1 MSVDVALAAGS
12 IGSSVAGVSV
22 AVVTLTSIAGSTS
35 GAAGSGAVGAVG
47 SGSTGSAGV
56 GVADSRSAIAS
67 VPNWASTA
75 VLNVSIWRS
84 VNMVQHHQRCIDL
97 DDRRASKLARLIAT
111 AGGSRQSSLS
121 LVWSA
126 VI

>member
-1 MSVDVALAAGS
+1 MV
-12 IGSSVAGVSV
+12 
-22 AVVTLTSIAGSTS
+22 
-35 GAAGSGAVGAVG
+35 
-47 SGSTGSAGV
+47 GSAGAT
-56 GVADSRSAIAS
+56 VADSKMPITS

-75 VLNVSIWRS
+75 VLNVLIWRS
-84 VNMVQHHQRCIDL
+84 VNVVQHHQSCIDL